1 MEKNIVERIC
11 RLIEEEK
18 IYLNARISEKS
29 FSEMLGVDRKA
40 MRKIMNMGF
49 NMDFK
54 TFMGINRLIYA
65 RDMMLLY
72 GVDYHRLWMFSGFR
86 SFSEFSRLCGRVG
99 F

>member
-1 MEKNIVERIC
+1 MENNIIEKIC
-11 RLIEEEK
+11 RLTEEEK
-18 IYLNARISEKS
+18 IYLNAKMSEKS

-40 MRKIMNMGF
+40 MRKIMSVGF

-54 TFMGINRLIYA
+54 TFIGVNRLIYA
-65 RDMMLLY
+65 REMMLLY

-86 SFSEFSRLCGRVG
+86 SFREFARLCSNVG